1 VINRRRPGAIAELTR
16 LTVSLRGGCEP
27 QAGCLLLRFTGQLD
41 AYSERQFREFIEQH
55 GSTGDLPLVFD
66 LSRIDFIDSSG
77 LGALVT
83 IAKQCNEAGRRFVVV
98 GNSRVVQ
105 TVKLVRLEAF
115 LHLQPDLPTALG
127 ALSAA

>member
-1 VINRRRPGAIAELTR
+1 MGPAGSQCRR
-16 LTVSLRGGCEP
+16 
-27 QAGCLLLRFTGQLD
+27 
-41 AYSERQFREFIEQH
+41 
-55 GSTGDLPLVFD
+55 
-66 LSRIDFIDSSG
+66 SSPAPVESGHLWAG